1 MKLRILVSSLIV
13 TLGFC
18 IAAPGWA
25 DGVRR
30 VVVVETDDVSAYVQ
44 QMERGIAILERLN
57 SPATIHVLV
66 ATFAGPGTGDVVVT
80 VDFASMIELAESDAL
95 FAEDDE
101 YRAWLAG
108 LDDIRTIVS
117 DSIYRDITP

>member
-44 QMERGIAILERLN
+44 QMERGMAILERLD

-66 ATFAGPGTGDVVVT
+66 AAYAGPGTGDVVVT
-80 VDFASMIELAESDAL
+80 VEFASMIELAESDAMT
-95 FAEDDE
+95 AADGE
-101 YRAWLAG
+101 YQAWLAG

>member
-30 VVVVETDDVSAYVQ
+30 VVVVETDDVSAYVEQ
-44 QMERGIAILERLN
+44 VARGGAILERLN
-57 SPATIHVLV
+57 SRATISVLV
-66 ATFAGPGTGDVVVT
+66 AAFAGPNAGDVVVT
-80 VDFASMIELAESDAL
+80 VEYASLLELAEDDAM
-95 FAEDDE
+95 ASADGE

-108 LDDIRTIVS
+108 LDDIRTIIS